1 MKNYTH
7 FLNYKYLTTI
17 INEYMKNHVIINE
30 LKKILLDV
38 NVSLTELA
46 AALGKRL
53 NKSYSLNNLSN
64 KLRAET
70 ISHKEMIII
79 ADILGYDVKFVR
91 RGEHK

>member
-1 MKNYTH
+1 M
-7 FLNYKYLTTI
+7 I
-17 INEYMKNHVIINE
+17 IND

-64 KLRAET
+64 KLRNET
-70 ISHKEMIII
+70 ISYREMLII
-79 ADILGYDVKFVR
+79 ADILGYDSKFIR
-91 RGEHK
+91 RDEKH

>member
-1 MKNYTH
+1 M
-7 FLNYKYLTTI
+7 I
-17 INEYMKNHVIINE
+17 IND

-64 KLRAET
+64 KLRNET
-70 ISHKEMIII
+70 ISFREMLII
-79 ADILGYDVKFVR
+79 ADILGYDLKFIR
-91 RGEHK
+91 RDEKH